1 MIEILPDA
9 IFLSDSHE
17 NIDKRAFLRLLKAFK
32 SQKEPLPRQ
41 IFLLGD
47 MFDFL
52 TFTTYSKQF
61 FSEYITLLNDLG
73 KDCEIF
79 YFEGNH
85 DFNLAGILPNVRVF
99 ALNAQPALF
108 SFKGLKVAIAHG
120 DIFLSFKEMLAL
132 KILRIKPLLWVLNY
146 IDTAL
151 NFKISKKILK
161 FQNQKKLDY
170 KISNFTNKMI
180 PRLRKYNAD
189 VVIEGHYHQGISV
202 QIEKIFYINLPCF
215 ACEQSFFMLECADFK
230 LKVTKRSLN
239 V

>member
-61 FSEYITLLNDLG
+61 FSEYITLLNELG

-79 YFEGNH
+79 YFEFSIFFVPLHSANKRC
-85 DFNLAGILPNVRVF
+85 LA
-99 ALNAQPALF
+99 
-108 SFKGLKVAIAHG
+108 
-120 DIFLSFKEMLAL
+120 
-132 KILRIKPLLWVLNY
+132 VL
-146 IDTAL
+146 
-151 NFKISKKILK
+151 
-161 FQNQKKLDY
+161 
-170 KISNFTNKMI
+170 
-180 PRLRKYNAD
+180 
-189 VVIEGHYHQGISV
+189 
-202 QIEKIFYINLPCF
+202 LPCVLPP
-215 ACEQSFFMLECADFK
+215 CY
-230 LKVTKRSLN
+230 
-239 V
+239 